1 MTATDRAPTTRIL
14 TLAAIILAAGV
25 LSFRAFDLFANSK
38 AEPVG
43 SSLEREITYLLE
55 PLTGAGD
62 VRVSVS
68 GRTDRQILIMMN
80 GDVGED
86 LRALRTQV
94 ESVLGASLGYDP
106 QTDTL
111 TLTQFPFARG
121 VGSSFTLFQIA
132 EFTGLSLLTILL
144 LLIYTAPTRTAAPV
158 KTAPPVEPETTF
170 RRLDRVELSEREPPS
185 DLRSAARLAESR
197 SEDTAR
203 MVRGWMSY
211 TEES

>member
-1 MTATDRAPTTRIL
+1 MNPNYSEPAPPRRKGVARTIL
-14 TLAAIILAAGV
+14 VSVLIPLIILAAGV

-38 AEPVG
+38 TEPVG

-55 PLTGAGD
+55 PITGQGD

-68 GRTDRQILIMMN
+68 GRTDRQILVMMN
-80 GDVGED
+80 GAVGED

-94 ESVLGASLGYDP
+94 ESVLGASLGYNP
-106 QTDTL
+106 ETDTL

-144 LLIYTAPTRTAAPV
+144 LLIYTAPARTVTVPRAG
-158 KTAPPVEPETTF
+158 
-170 RRLDRVELSEREPPS
+170 PS
-185 DLRSAARLAESR
+185 IAITCWARLRPAFSIICTR
-197 SEDTAR
+197 
-203 MVRGWMSY
+203 VIP
-211 TEES
+211 